1 MFKILRNAFKVKDL
15 RKRILFTLFIVVVF
29 RAGNFIPIP
38 GINTESLKQLTST
51 GLFGFYDLISG
62 GALERF
68 SIFALGVVP
77 YINASIIVQLLSM
90 SISKL
95 KV

>member
-1 MFKILRNAFKVKDL
+1 MFKILGNAFKVKDL
-15 RKRILFTLFIVVVF
+15 RKRIFFTLFIVIVF
-29 RAGNFIPIP
+29 RLGNFIPVP
-38 GINTESLKQLTST
+38 GVNTESLKQLTST

-77 YINASIIVQLLSM
+77 YINS
-90 SISKL
+90 SISLNSCSEKL
-95 KV
+95 NTFL